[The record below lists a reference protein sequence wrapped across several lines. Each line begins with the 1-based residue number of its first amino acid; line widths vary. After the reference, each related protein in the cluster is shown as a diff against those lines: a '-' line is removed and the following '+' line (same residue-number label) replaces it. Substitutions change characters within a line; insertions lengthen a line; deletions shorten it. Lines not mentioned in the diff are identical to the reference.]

1 MAPPPPIDDGTSVTM
16 TATSA
21 REVAAGRGL
30 YRLDG
35 WALREQA
42 GHAAAEQPDS
52 LPFKDPFEGFKVRIH
67 ARLLLLAAQYRQI
80 SYV

>member
-67 ARLLLLAAQYRQI
+67 APYSCLLR
-80 SYV
+80 STDK